1 MIQVFLFNVLFCFDM
16 FVISFFFFFLI
27 NWVKYAL
34 NQVIQVGLLDSLIN
48 KQITHIY
55 STNTS

>member
-1 MIQVFLFNVLFCFDM
+1 MIQVFLFNVLFWYVCDF
-16 FVISFFFFFLI
+16 FFFFFLI

-34 NQVIQVGLLDSLIN
+34 NQVIQVGLLGSLIN

>member
-16 FVISFFFFFLI
+16 FVISFFFLI

-34 NQVIQVGLLDSLIN
+34 NQVIQVGLLGSLIN

>member
-16 FVISFFFFFLI
+16 FVISFFLI

-34 NQVIQVGLLDSLIN
+34 NQVIQVGLLGSLIN

>member
-34 NQVIQVGLLDSLIN
+34 NQVIQVGLLGSLIN